1 MADTPQTRRNDA
13 QHRYEIH
20 HEGRLAGHLAWRD
33 RAEVLELVHTE
44 IDPAFEGRGLA
55 GQLVR
60 FALDDAR
67 GAGRRI
73 QPSCTYVAAW
83 IQRHPE
89 YQDLVAA

>member
-1 MADTPQTRRNDA
+1 MADVDDNPSLLRF
-13 QHRYEIH
+13 EIH
-20 HEGRLAGHLAWRD
+20 DDGKLAGFAQYVR
-33 RAEVLELVHTE
+33 RPGRIFFVHTE
-44 IDPAFEGRGLA
+44 IDPAFEGKGLA

-67 GAGRRI
+67 STGRRI
-73 QPSCTYVAAW
+73 QPSCSYVAAW